1 MLHISARKRFYA
13 FFSSLFAYP
22 DADLLKLLTPGNLE
36 ELVILLPGSSPHP
49 DLAAKNLLEELQVGF
64 TGLFINRLGGAPAP
78 PYGSVYLE
86 DAGRLAGPTTQAVA
100 AAYRAEG
107 LAVEGSPEPPDYLAT
122 ELEFLYFLIQQ
133 EEAALTARD
142 IPAAR
147 VAIGK
152 QSQFFACYL
161 HPWVGEFCRR
171 VIADEQSPELYRWG
185 ASLLQR
191 FVEFEQRWLEKHS
204 PA

>member
-1 MLHISARKRFYA
+1 MLHISARKRLYA

-22 DADLLKLLTPGNLE
+22 DAELLAQLSPGNLE
-36 ELVILLPGSSPHP
+36 ELNLLVPGSAPP
-49 DLAAKNLLEELQVGF
+49 PTLPANNLLEELQVGF

-86 DAGRLAGPTTQAVA
+86 ASGRLAGPTTMAVA

-147 VAIGK
+147 IATGK
-152 QSQFFACYL
+152 QSNFFASYL

-171 VIADEQSPELYRWG
+171 VSADGQTPELYHWG
-185 ASLLQR
+185 ASLLER
-191 FVEFEQRWLEKHS
+191 FSELEQRWLEKHA
-204 PA
+204 PT

>member
-1 MLHISARKRFYA
+1 MLHISARKRLYA
-13 FFSSLFAYP
+13 FLSSLFAYP
-22 DADLLKLLTPGNLE
+22 DGELLKQLAAANLE

-49 DLAAKNLLEELQVGF
+49 KPAAKNLLEELQIGF
-64 TGLFINRLGGAPAP
+64 TSLCINRLGGAPAP

-86 DAGRLAGPTTQAVA
+86 ESGRLAGLTTMAVA

-107 LAVEGSPEPPDYLAT
+107 LAVEGSPEPADYLAT

-133 EEAALTARD
+133 EEAALTRRD

-147 VAIGK
+147 LATGK
-152 QSQFFACYL
+152 QSSFFFNYL

-191 FVEFEQRWLEKHS
+191 FVELEQRWLEKHA

>member
-1 MLHISARKRFYA
+1 MLHISARKRLYA

-22 DADLLKLLTPGNLE
+22 DAELLAQLTPANLE
-36 ELVILLPGSSPHP
+36 ELVVLVPGSDPLPNLS
-49 DLAAKNLLEELQVGF
+49 AKNLLEELQVGF

-86 DAGRLAGPTTQAVA
+86 DSGRLAGPTTLAVA
-100 AAYRAEG
+100 ATYRGEG

-133 EEAALTARD
+133 EEAALTGRD

-147 VAIGK
+147 IATSK
-152 QSQFFACYL
+152 QSNFFFSYL

-171 VIADEQSPELYRWG
+171 VLADEQTPELYRWG
-185 ASLLQR
+185 ASLLAR
-191 FVEFEQRWLEKHS
+191 FSEIEQRWLEKHA